1 MMKTIKY
8 IIFSLVII
16 SMTMGGFSL
25 TMGQD
30 KVQFSETFKSSE
42 FMAYLNDGDSFFD
55 LIDLSQ
61 IRPED
66 ARLGICTDS
75 DAEILWNYLHST
87 TFQKKIP
94 ENLSFAWGW
103 KSEEGM
109 RTLYALRESKKQ
121 NAPGK
126 KDIQS
131 VSLKQND
138 QTGSYDVLITFS
150 EDGAKSWAAMTR
162 DNVNRNIAILVE
174 GKVVT
179 APRVMQEIKMGKC
192 LISGNID
199 KKEASEIKVILE
211 GQ

>member
-1 MMKTIKY
+1 MKTITY

-16 SMTMGGFSL
+16 SMTMGGFSP

-42 FMAYLNDGDSFFD
+42 FMVYLNDEDPFFD

-61 IRPED
+61 TDPED
-66 ARLGICTDS
+66 ARLGTCTVA

-87 TFQKKIP
+87 AIQNRIP

-103 KSEEGM
+103 ESGEGM
-109 RTLYALRESKKQ
+109 RTLYALREPKKQ

-131 VSLKQND
+131 VSMKQSD
-138 QTGSYDVLITFS
+138 QTGSYNLLITFS
-150 EDGAKSWAAMTR
+150 EDGAKSWATMTR
-162 DNVNRNIAILVE
+162 ENVNRSIAIVLE

-179 APRVMQEIKMGKC
+179 APRVMQEIRMGKC

-199 KKEASEIKVILE
+199 KKEASEIKAILE
-211 GQ
+211 GR